1 MDPKESTKAIQKPN
15 SYISK
20 NHKNPRDLMVFASRD
35 LPKEPHEAHDNSQ
48 KDPEWLLEM
57 KKKKHQNW
65 NKKTPWFEANLATLA
80 AKIDIQEDT
89 KNGTTS
95 DTPFPH
101 ISGVQIMPR
110 QKINERGEKTA
121 SPGIILSK
129 KKGGIRTYRAL

>member
-1 MDPKESTKAIQKPN
+1 
-15 SYISK
+15 
-20 NHKNPRDLMVFASRD
+20 MVFASRD

-80 AKIDIQEDT
+80 AKIDILEDT

-129 KKGGIRTYRAL
+129 RKGGIRPYKALEGLIRPYEAL

>member
-1 MDPKESTKAIQKPN
+1 
-15 SYISK
+15 
-20 NHKNPRDLMVFASRD
+20 MVFASRD

-57 KKKKHQNW
+57 KKKHKNW

-121 SPGIILSK
+121 FPGIILSK
-129 KKGGIRTYRAL
+129 RKGGIGLICLIIRPSKALYGPYQALSLPFFWRV